1 LLENRDMKNSS
12 GIKNILIV
20 DDEKNHRLVLR
31 LNLADLGFQIVE
43 AENGFE
49 ALSIIEDNC
58 FDLILLDIKM
68 DVMDGLSFLARI
80 REMGNDTPVV
90 MISAFDSAKYAV
102 ESLKLGAVDYL
113 TKPVDIDQLKKIIL
127 NFTKKEASVSDIQLD
142 YKFDGIYSE
151 RGLGKIV
158 NLLKMVAPTDATV
171 LIIGES
177 GTGKELI
184 AKSIHE
190 NSPRKKGPFIAVNC
204 AALNEN
210 IIESE
215 LFGHEK
221 GAFTGAVAQKKG
233 KFELANGGTIFL
245 DEIGEMPLSTQ
256 VKLLRVI
263 QEKCIERVGGEKSI
277 KIDVRIVAATNRDLK
292 KMVDNGDFREDL
304 YFRLNV
310 FPVKVPPLRER
321 IDELPLLID
330 FFIKKYA
337 PKIGKVI
344 RGYSD
349 SFFNKLKIYSFPG
362 NIRELENIV
371 ERSIILSNNDIL
383 DGSVLPDFM
392 EKVASESELDIK
404 NNEKNLIL
412 KALAEAKYNKTRAAE
427 ILGISRR
434 TLHNKIKEYN
444 LEV

>member
-1 LLENRDMKNSS
+1 M
-12 GIKNILIV
+12 NI
-20 DDEKNHRLVLR
+20 
-31 LNLADLGFQIVE
+31 F
-43 AENGFE
+43 
-49 ALSIIEDNC
+49 
-58 FDLILLDIKM
+58 IL
-68 DVMDGLSFLARI
+68 
-80 REMGNDTPVV
+80 
-90 MISAFDSAKYAV
+90 
-102 ESLKLGAVDYL
+102 SLKFKY
-113 TKPVDIDQLKKIIL
+113 
-127 NFTKKEASVSDIQLD
+127 
-142 YKFDGIYSE
+142 
-151 RGLGKIV
+151 
-158 NLLKMVAPTDATV
+158 
-171 LIIGES
+171 
-177 GTGKELI
+177 
-184 AKSIHE
+184 
-190 NSPRKKGPFIAVNC
+190 PFI
-204 AALNEN
+204 
-210 IIESE
+210 
-215 LFGHEK
+215 
-221 GAFTGAVAQKKG
+221 
-233 KFELANGGTIFL
+233 
-245 DEIGEMPLSTQ
+245 
-256 VKLLRVI
+256 
-263 QEKCIERVGGEKSI
+263 
-277 KIDVRIVAATNRDLK
+277 
-292 KMVDNGDFREDL
+292 

-371 ERSIILSNNDIL
+371 ERSIILSNDDIL

-392 EKVASESELDIK
+392 EKVASESELDIR

>member
-1 LLENRDMKNSS
+1 MKNSS

-371 ERSIILSNNDIL
+371 ERSIILSNDDIL

-392 EKVASESELDIK
+392 EKVASESELDIR